1 MGSRDAE
8 HPHRCREGHRWQHAG
23 PTALVCEIPVHDS
36 ETGDLTLVSEGDC
49 PVCSG
54 REDLL
59 VRELHSHYCNTCAG
73 EWDHEGRCLDGWA
86 ASCPWCFP
94 APDAA
99 PAPGARP
106 GPHFHFCP
114 ECAKN
119 WQHDASCAAPLRAA
133 LPDCSGC
140 RGLSADPAARERVAK
155 PRATFSPFRPRVS
168 PTEIVSN
175 VHGLVMSAV
184 VLTSVAVALTIPI
197 LFWSLA
203 PLTPSSVA
211 RQRSGPPSTPS
222 ESDGA
227 PMVAALPPESG
238 AGSILPNVPPTARRL
253 APAAL
258 PNTTGAQLLH
268 RNGERRGE
276 SATSSAHK
284 APQKEPHV
292 QPDRTAPA
300 NGASTA
306 GVNTAGVNTAG
317 TNTAGVNTAG
327 VEEATRTSG
336 ARAQSS
342 NPEALPRGGASLD
355 ALLQGPPPRLV
366 RVPEPRH
373 DLSTSS
379 AESPR
384 WDRASLSVLTH
395 AIVDIRPVKRIGVP
409 AEAPPAASAR
419 TGSELRQQPIR
430 GFVID
435 EFGHV
440 LTSNRRLG
448 EATSVEVTL
457 FNGRRLGATI
467 VARNWLNDI
476 AVLRL
481 ERRGQAL
488 IALGDSAALE
498 VGDRVLAF
506 SDESGP
512 DRTLTPATVLT
523 TGAGTGGN
531 LAVDLTPTPDGVG
544 GPLLNHSGQAVGIVI
559 DGALSTGSPRKLTFA
574 VPVDRVKSLL
584 RNLSSRPAAELM
596 SAPEAR

>member
-1 MGSRDAE
+1 
-8 HPHRCREGHRWQHAG
+8 
-23 PTALVCEIPVHDS
+23 
-36 ETGDLTLVSEGDC
+36 
-49 PVCSG
+49 
-54 REDLL
+54 
-59 VRELHSHYCNTCAG
+59 
-73 EWDHEGRCLDGWA
+73 
-86 ASCPWCFP
+86 
-94 APDAA
+94 
-99 PAPGARP
+99 
-106 GPHFHFCP
+106 
-114 ECAKN
+114 
-119 WQHDASCAAPLRAA
+119 
-133 LPDCSGC
+133 
-140 RGLSADPAARERVAK
+140 
-155 PRATFSPFRPRVS
+155 
-168 PTEIVSN
+168 
-175 VHGLVMSAV
+175 MSAV

-211 RQRSGPPSTPS
+211 RQRSGPPFTPS
-222 ESDGA
+222 EGA
-227 PMVAALPPESG
+227 PIAAALPPESG
-238 AGSILPNVPPTARRL
+238 AGSIRPNVPPTARRL

-258 PNTTGAQLLH
+258 TNTTGAQVLH

-284 APQKEPHV
+284 APEKEPDV

-317 TNTAGVNTAG
+317 TSTAGVNTAG

-366 RVPEPRH
+366 RAPEPRH

-395 AIVDIRPVKRIGVP
+395 AIVDIRPVKRIGAP
-409 AEAPPAASAR
+409 AEPPPAASAR
-419 TGSELRQQPIR
+419 AGSELRQQPIR

-435 EFGHV
+435 DLGHV

-488 IALGDSAALE
+488 IALGDSAALV

-523 TGAGTGGN
+523 TGEGTGGN

-559 DGALSTGSPRKLTFA
+559 DGAPSTGSPRKLTFA

-596 SAPEAR
+596 SAHEAR